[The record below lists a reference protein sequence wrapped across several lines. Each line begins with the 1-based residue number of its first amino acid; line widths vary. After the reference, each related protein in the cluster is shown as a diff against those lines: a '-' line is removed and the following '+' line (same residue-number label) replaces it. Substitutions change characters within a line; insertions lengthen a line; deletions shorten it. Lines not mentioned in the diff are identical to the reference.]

1 MLVHDEQGR
10 EIGRFPID
18 WDSERMLLDYGT
30 VRIACPLPP
39 YKGPASVGVTP
50 DLFMPLVRIE
60 RRGKQ
65 FVASPAAHARYLIAW
80 HEANEL
86 SRRVFRTSLNHM
98 DCEAAQAERDRLW
111 VTIQESAARAVA

>member
-1 MLVHDEQGR
+1 MLVHDDQGR

-18 WDSERMLLDYGT
+18 WDNERHLLDYGS

-39 YKGPASVGVTP
+39 FKVPQSNGVTP

-60 RRGKQ
+60 RRGKM
-65 FVASPAAHARYLIAW
+65 FVASPALHAHYLIAW
-80 HEANEL
+80 HHANEL

-98 DCEAAQAERDRLW
+98 DCEAAQQERDRLW
-111 VTIQESAARAVA
+111 ATIQESAARAVA